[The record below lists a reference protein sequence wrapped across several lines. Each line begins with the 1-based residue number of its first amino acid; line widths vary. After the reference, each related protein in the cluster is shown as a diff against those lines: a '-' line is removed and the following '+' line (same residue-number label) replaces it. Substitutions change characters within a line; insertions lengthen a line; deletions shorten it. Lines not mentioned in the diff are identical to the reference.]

1 MPLHGDVRVEV
12 VQRPIALC
20 AIRPRAMIKAL
31 DLVVPPPGTL
41 FDRVSGQRDERVGL
55 GGGRAR
61 IGRAPN
67 EGLCPLRRF
76 LVGESRRGR
85 CLRSGESARGG
96 GIIGLRVE
104 VRSRISMLSFSLSIP
119 CSWFF
124 FFFVYRVMDS
134 ILLFHASSRMV
145 LVLVSAS

>member
-1 MPLHGDVRVEV
+1 
-12 VQRPIALC
+12 
-20 AIRPRAMIKAL
+20 MIKAL

-41 FDRVSGQRDERVGL
+41 LDRVSGQRDERVGL

-76 LVGESRRGR
+76 LVGETRRGR

-96 GIIGLRVE
+96 GRSGGGGLRVVE
-104 VRSRISMLSFSLSIP
+104 VPGVDVRFAAEVSGGTGTGVGRAVLLERMGSLRGNG
-119 CSWFF
+119 
-124 FFFVYRVMDS
+124 RVVELWRRGVDDS
-134 ILLFHASSRMV
+134 GGGGGLGRC
-145 LVLVSAS
+145 